1 MQNDFVIHESAAEYH
16 ARSRSGEFL
25 SSHLLGDFR
34 RCPMLYHKKITGK
47 IADADSPA
55 YAIGRAAH
63 CLILEGRSAFDAEY
77 IVGEPINPKTGEAYG
92 KTTKAYAEWAAGQ
105 TLEVVSPRDF
115 GFILKLQTSVW
126 LHAFAAELLAEGEAE
141 GVVRTEY
148 NGVRCQIRMDWFS
161 TLHGLVDLKTCDDL
175 TWFEA
180 DARRFGYAG
189 QLAFYRAV
197 LRMVLGVNVPVH
209 IIAVEKKEPFRTGV
223 WRLSQ
228 ELLDLVEVENAA
240 AIDRLKICRQTG
252 VWPTGYEEVRFFDT
266 F

>member
-1 MQNDFVIHESAAEYH
+1 MTNFFHEPSEEYH
-16 ARSRSGEFL
+16 TRSRKGEFL

-34 RCPMLYHKKITGK
+34 RCPQLYHRKITGE
-47 IADADSPA
+47 IADVDSPA

-63 CLILEGRSAFDAEY
+63 CLILEGQAAFDAEY
-77 IVGEPINPKTGEAYG
+77 TVGELINPKTGEPFG
-92 KTTKAYAEWAAGQ
+92 KTTKAYAEWLSAQ
-105 TLEVVSPRDF
+105 TLEVIAPKDY
-115 GFILKLQTSVW
+115 GFILKLRTSVW
-126 LHAFAAELLAEGEAE
+126 LHAAATELLVSGEAE
-141 GVVRTEY
+141 SVVRAEY
-148 NGVRCQIRMDWFS
+148 CGVKCQIRMDWFNPDR
-161 TLHGLVDLKTCDDL
+161 GLVDLKTCDDL

-197 LRMVLGVNVPVH
+197 LRMVLGVNVPVY

-223 WRLSQ
+223 WRISQ

-252 VWPTGYEEVRFFDT
+252 VWPTGYEEVRFMDT
-266 F
+266 L